1 MIHNQK
7 GNALI
12 TVLLISFIFTALGLA
27 IISSSI
33 SGTKR
38 VENRE
43 SDINVSYNAM
53 KVVDEMTANI
63 TKSLDTFNL
72 KDFRGKPDESFNQTI
87 RNLITDAYDTITES
101 EKEKIECVT
110 FVDESGDT
118 SRVLGPSDT
127 CIDDLSSFSPYH
139 IDTDQDFT
147 RVIEMVLV
155 TNNPNQH
162 EGKIRRTIRKRIIL
176 SPIPSFLK
184 YAVGSSSTDDFGLFL
199 NGSPNLKGNVYA
211 NRLTINEEANY
222 QLRDHTW
229 QAADT
234 PMPSIV
240 GGDLYS
246 STANLLEIIKDENNF
261 YKKEV
266 PALKHDSQF
275 VDIDFK
281 ESFLQQANKI
291 LADDANN
298 FSPIDTD
305 IGNGFKDQL
314 VNRIGSL
321 PFYETP
327 ESIVKKEDDEGITA
341 SYILNSDD
349 ESFTFN
355 EPVTVDG
362 DLVVTST
369 SHSITFNET
378 LVVNGDLYVVSYY
391 DVSLSNVY
399 VTGNIHLINYGGKL
413 VTNNNILCGDTLT
426 IESNGANGIVLN
438 GDIITGDDLH
448 LNPVDTTIKVSKNI
462 VANGSFMILGNDELD
477 QAGDLKE
484 NDEVIF
490 SSVVYAGRTASISN
504 VNILGADNR
513 ELILLAKSN
522 LMITRINEFNNF
534 NPSDENEKYYLPE
547 DGNSIKPLKAFFY
560 TESNAELY
568 GVGSLFYIEGG
579 LFAKKKLVINAV
591 RGEVSTINNLPPK
604 FDQEDKLSRFI
615 VKYNEDILLQKI
627 DALPI
632 VEHLQMYSDELIVE

>member
-147 RVIEMVLV
+147 RVIETVLV